1 MISRIRGEL
10 LHRDLDS
17 VEVLTPGG
25 IVYEVEVPLTVFQR
39 LPREGS
45 QIELRTVHVVK
56 EDSANLYG
64 FMEAHE
70 RALFSRL
77 LGASGVGPKLALAMM
92 STYTAPRLARALSER
107 DVRAL
112 VEVSG
117 VGKKK
122 AERIILEL
130 ADRVQDLAIAVA
142 SEPKGADHGAQAAV
156 LALTT
161 LGYSYVDA
169 DQAVRE
175 AIDDGAESKTEELI
189 RTVLARRAPTPTEA
203 AG

>member
-1 MISRIRGEL
+1 MISRIRGEVIS
-10 LHRDLDS
+10 RDLEV

-25 IVYEVEVPLTVFQR
+25 VVYEVEVPLTVFQR

-45 QIELRTVHVVK
+45 EIELRTVHVVK
-56 EDSANLYG
+56 EDSASLYG
-64 FMEAHE
+64 FMEVHE
-70 RALFSRL
+70 RTLFSRL
-77 LGASGVGPKLALAMM
+77 LTASGVGPKLALAMM
-92 STYTAPRLARALSER
+92 STYTAPRLAQALTER

-112 VEVSG
+112 MEVSG

-122 AERIILEL
+122 AEKIILDL
-130 ADRVQDLAIAVA
+130 ADRVQDLALAA
-142 SEPKGADHGAQAAV
+142 PAESKGDHGAQAAV

-161 LGYSYVDA
+161 LGYSYVEA

-175 AIDDGAESKTEELI
+175 AIDGGAESKTEALI
-189 RTVLARRAPTPTEA
+189 RTVLARRAPTPAEA